1 TPHQQAGYT
10 KATLSLLLM
19 LQRLAKWEE
28 TIYEFTCARR
38 FIGYSANNCIWKI
51 DEDEIPLVE

>member
-1 TPHQQAGYT
+1 MIPHQQAGYT

-28 TIYEFTCARR
+28 TIYEFIRPTAIRPAA
-38 FIGYSANNCIWKI
+38 IIALG
-51 DEDEIPLVE
+51 EDEAPLVE